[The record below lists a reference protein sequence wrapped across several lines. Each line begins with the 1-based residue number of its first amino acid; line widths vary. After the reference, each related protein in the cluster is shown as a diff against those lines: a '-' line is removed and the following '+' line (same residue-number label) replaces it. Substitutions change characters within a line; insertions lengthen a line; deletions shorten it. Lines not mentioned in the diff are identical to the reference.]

1 VLIGLE
7 RPDDAGA
14 YRLGPDLA
22 IVQTVDFFTPIVDDP
37 YDFGRIAAVNALS
50 DVYAMGARPITA
62 LNLAAFPAGDDPGP
76 AVLARI
82 LQGGLDVLTDAGV
95 ALLGGHT
102 IDDPEPKYGLAV
114 TGIAHPERIRTKGG
128 ARAGDRLLLT
138 KPIGIG
144 AATTAL
150 KQGRL
155 TAAEIAALTA
165 LMLRRNDQLESVQSD
180 GVHAVTDVTGFGLL
194 GHLLEMVRASGVG
207 ARIKADRV
215 PVVAMAPALV
225 RSGVVP
231 GGSRKNLA
239 FVRPHLRPAAGV
251 DDADLQLLAD
261 AVTSGGLLLAVQ
273 SEAVS
278 AVAEGLKA
286 EGAVLVAEI
295 GEITATAAGPEIAI
309 DP

>member
-1 VLIGLE
+1 MGLE
-7 RPDDAGA
+7 HPDDAGV
-14 YRLGPDLA
+14 YRLSPDHAL
-22 IVQTVDFFTPIVDDP
+22 VQTVDFFTPIVDDP

-76 AVLARI
+76 KVLARI
-82 LQGGLDVLTDAGV
+82 LQGGLDVLTAAGV

-102 IDDPEPKYGLAV
+102 IDDPEPKFGLAV
-114 TGIAHPERIRTKGG
+114 TGLVHPDRIRTKGG
-128 ARAGDRLLLT
+128 ARPGDRLLLT

-155 TAAEIAALTA
+155 DSAEVAAVTA
-165 LMLRRNDQLESVQSD
+165 LMLRPNDQLGAIQSD
-180 GVHAVTDVTGFGLL
+180 GVHAATDVTGFGLL

-207 ARIKADRV
+207 ARIVLGRV
-215 PVVAMAPALV
+215 PVLPGAPALV
-225 RSGVVP
+225 AAGVLP

-239 FVRPHLRPAAGV
+239 FVRPHLRVAEGVGEPA
-251 DDADLQLLAD
+251 LQLLAD
-261 AVTSGGLLLAVQ
+261 AVTSGGLLLAVAAA
-273 SEAVS
+273 EADEVS
-278 AVAEGLKA
+278 RRLEA
-286 EGAVLVAEI
+286 EGAVLAREI
-295 GEITATAAGPEIAI
+295 GEVTRDGAGTIRV